1 MRHASVGP
9 LPVQKK
15 EALSDTKLPEE
26 FRVAIAKSL
35 VDDLFSKVPT
45 GAAAAPRAKRFRVSM
60 RT

>member
-1 MRHASVGP
+1 M
-9 LPVQKK
+9 QKK